1 MSRPLRHPNH
11 KRPITRRDFLAQG
24 FISGA
29 AMVVAPSLFG
39 LFKSQA
45 AFAQAAVDCNLATGA
60 GRIPFVC
67 FDLAGGANIAGSNV
81 LVGGPGG
88 QLDLLSPAGY
98 EKLGLPSTMLPSLPG
113 QVNTELGLAFHADS
127 AFLRGIL
134 TKTSATTRANVNGAV
149 ICARSENDTGNNPH
163 NPMYGINKAGA
174 DGNLVT
180 LIGTEPSDSGGNSV
194 APMSMID
201 PAARPTKV
209 STPSDVTGLVDT
221 GRLAQLLAPQDAAAV
236 MAAVEQISE
245 SKLQHMTED
254 AIVEQLIRCG
264 YVESTSLVST
274 FGNPAL
280 LDPLADANITSIF
293 NGGELNQDKFRK
305 TASVMKLAV
314 NGFAGA
320 GTIEFGGYDYHD
332 GTRATGEVRDFEAGV
347 AIGAVLEYAALH
359 RPAADGLRVQ
369 RRLARQRRQPRQLR
383 RRARQGPLARRQP
396 EHRRGVHAGARPG
409 RPAAAGEPGAAAARL
424 LPHERRRRDRLVA
437 RRQQRD
443 APGRGRRA
451 QFHGAPRRR
460 RPLRHR
466 APEPRPR
473 RGRQQPD
480 RLRADPAD
488 AGLGAQRPS
497 ALGRATPASSPADRG
512 SGGGRAHAL
521 LGPDRPT
528 ASAFRHAFWTRPR
541 SSA

>member
-1 MSRPLRHPNH
+1 MNRPLRHPNH

-45 AFAQAAVDCNLATGA
+45 AYAQAAAQCNLSSGA

-98 EKLGLPSTMLPSLPG
+98 EKLGLPTTMQPQVAG

-134 TKTSATTRANVNGAV
+134 SKTSVTTRANVNGAV

-209 STPSDVTGLVDT
+209 DRPSDVTGLVDT

-264 YVESTSLVST
+264 YVESTALVSA

-280 LDPLADANITSIF
+280 LDPLADTDITTIF
-293 NGGELNQDKFRK
+293 QAGELNQDKFRK

-347 AIGAVLEYAALH
+347 AMGAVLEYAARRGQQLMMYVFSDG
-359 RPAADGLRVQ
+359 ALDSDGSLDNSADG
-369 RRLARQRRQPRQLR
+369 
-383 RRARQGPLARRQP
+383 
-396 EHRRGVHAGARPG
+396 RGKGRWRGDNQSTAAVFMLVYDPAG
-409 RPAAAGEPGAAAARL
+409 RPALITPA
-424 LPHERRRRDRLVA
+424 
-437 RRQQRD
+437 RQQIGYYRMSGD
-443 APGRGRRA
+443 VETASSRVANNVTLLAEAVVLNFMALHDDVGRFA
-451 QFHGAPRRR
+451 TALPSH
-460 RPLRHR
+460 
-466 APEPRPR
+466 
-473 RGRQQPD
+473 
-480 RLRADPAD
+480 
-488 AGLGAQRPS
+488 GLGADVNNLIAFAPIRP
-497 ALGRATPASSPADRG
+497 TPA
-512 SGGGRAHAL
+512 
-521 LGPDRPT
+521 
-528 ASAFRHAFWTRPR
+528 
-541 SSA
+541 